1 MKVGLFGG
9 SFNPIH
15 NGHIALAKAVREQC
29 GLDEVWLM
37 VSPQNPLKQG
47 SSDLLDDE
55 LRLEMAQK
63 ALEGVEGVKACDYEM
78 HLPKPSYTW
87 TTLQAL
93 SKDFPDHR
101 FTLLIGGDNWAHFQR
116 WRHWQDILWHHDI
129 IVYPRDEHPGTI
141 DVPLL
146 DVSSTEIRKR
156 VANGESIDALV
167 PKSIVPLVL
176 KNYQSPQ
183 QHAVK
188 EKAVPP
194 APHAQGEDSYSP
206 EELTRLHEHLYKI
219 TAEVIRICEKHGLS
233 YFLIG
238 GSAIG
243 AYYWQGIIPWDDD
256 IDIGMPRQD
265 YERFLEVAPQELSE
279 EFFLQHPG
287 TEPHTPFW
295 FAKVRE
301 NGTLYV
307 EGHFRHLKIHHGIFV
322 DVFPF
327 DEIPQSKL
335 LEQLQYH
342 AFGFLHACFIG
353 KEVWQWRHAGR
364 CEVDEPLPRGFLG
377 CWATRIIDTLLSKQA
392 LFRLLRFVQTFFNG
406 KGNMRCKNIMTKSDI
421 VPLSDINPPQQMPF
435 GPLSAN
441 VPQHLKE
448 YLLTHYGHIQ
458 KDLPKEQQINHK
470 PYRLMIN
477 G

>member
-15 NGHIALAKAVREQC
+15 NGHIALAKAMLKQ
-29 GLDEVWLM
+29 GALDEVWLM
-37 VSPQNPLKQG
+37 VSPQNPLKEEHE
-47 SSDLLDDE
+47 LLADE
-55 LRLEMAQK
+55 LRLEMARK

-93 SKDFPDHR
+93 SKDYPDHT
-101 FTLLIGGDNWAHFQR
+101 FVLCVGGDNWARFQR
-116 WRHWQDILWHHDI
+116 WHHWQDILWHYDI

-146 DVSSTEIRKR
+146 NVSSTEIREK
-156 VANGESIDALV
+156 VANGESIDELV
-167 PKSIVPLVL
+167 PKSIAPLVL
-176 KNYQSPQ
+176 KNYQPTAAIYS
-183 QHAVK
+183 AK
-188 EKAVPP
+188 ELS
-194 APHAQGEDSYSP
+194 Q
-206 EELTRLHEHLYKI
+206 LHEHLYKI
-219 TAEVIRICEKHGLS
+219 TAEVIRICEKHQLN

-265 YERFLEVAPQELSE
+265 YERFLEIAPQELSE
-279 EFFLQHPG
+279 EYFLQHPG
-287 TEPHTPFW
+287 TEEHTPFW
-295 FAKVRE
+295 FAKIRE
-301 NGTLYV
+301 NGTQYV

-327 DEIPQSKL
+327 DDISSQHW
-335 LEQLQYH
+335 LETLQYH

-353 KEVWQWRHAGR
+353 KEVWQWKHAGR
-364 CEVDEPLPRGFLG
+364 CQVDNPLPRGFLG
-377 CWATRIIDTLLSKQA
+377 CWATRIINTLLSKQT
-392 LFRLLRFVQTFFNG
+392 LFKLLRRVQTLFND
-406 KGNMRCKNIMTKSDI
+406 KDNKLCKNIMTKSDI
-421 VPLSDINPPQQMPF
+421 VPVSDINPSQQLPF

-441 VPQHLKE
+441 VPQHLRE
-448 YLLTHYGHIQ
+448 YLLTHYGTIT
-458 KDLPKEQQINHK
+458 KNLPKEQQINHK
-470 PYRLMIN
+470 PFSLEFRVSH
-477 G
+477 